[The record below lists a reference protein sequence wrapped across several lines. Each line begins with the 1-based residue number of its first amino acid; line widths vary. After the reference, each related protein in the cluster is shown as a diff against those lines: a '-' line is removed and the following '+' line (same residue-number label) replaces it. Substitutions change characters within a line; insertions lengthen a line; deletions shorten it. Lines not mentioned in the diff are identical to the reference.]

1 MSDVLKYA
9 KVLVLCLGVLALTS
23 CEQDDDTI
31 FDRLVRYGWAGDL
44 GFVDRYGVPLQSG
57 LILDS
62 NGFGDDEQC
71 YFDDPNYVFEPLPLR
86 WMIRDGVL
94 ILDYGN
100 DYPLLEIY
108 DVYISGD
115 ELTGVLYVD
124 GVRDGFIT
132 LYRF

>member
-1 MSDVLKYA
+1 MKSVLKYT
-9 KVLVLCLGVLALTS
+9 KILVLCLGVLALTS

-44 GFVDRYGVPLQSG
+44 GFVDRYGEPLQSG